1 MRKSYQT
8 KNDIFRQ
15 TVMNSLIKLVNKKTL
30 ANNFPRM
37 QTNMSNTHPS
47 KINSLMAKNGELQC
61 AAAPIERINYHAQ
74 TAIDHVMEKRQ
85 GFLQRFFP
93 DAGTRAAIQGE
104 LALIKDEFEFR
115 RRALQKVRETQ
126 IQSLTEHCNQYL
138 VREKAAIRNDTAA
151 FLMSKKLELEK
162 NLDFIFEEFLTH
174 MEVKMAQAE
183 AMKNLRLKEVR
194 QAQLEKSL
202 EDFADLQSRLVDQFQ
217 KIISEGV

>member
-1 MRKSYQT
+1 
-8 KNDIFRQ
+8 
-15 TVMNSLIKLVNKKTL
+15 MNSLIKLVNKKTL
-30 ANNFPRM
+30 ANKFPRM

-47 KINSLMAKNGELQC
+47 KIKSLMAKNGELQC

-183 AMKNLRLKEVR
+183 AMKNPRLKEVR

>member
-1 MRKSYQT
+1 
-8 KNDIFRQ
+8 
-15 TVMNSLIKLVNKKTL
+15 MNSLIKLVNKKRL

-37 QTNMSNTHPS
+37 ETNMSNTHPS
-47 KINSLMAKNGELQC
+47 QIKSLMAKNGELQC

-93 DAGTRAAIQGE
+93 DAGTRAAIEGE
-104 LALIKDEFEFR
+104 LALVKDEFEFR

-138 VREKAAIRNDTAA
+138 VREKADIRSSTAA

-162 NLDFIFEEFLTH
+162 NLDFIFEDFLTQ

-183 AMKNLRLKEVR
+183 ATQNPSVKEVR
-194 QAQLEKSL
+194 QAKLQKSL
-202 EDFADLQSRLVDQFQ
+202 EDFVALQNCLVDQFQ
-217 KIISEGV
+217 RIISEGV